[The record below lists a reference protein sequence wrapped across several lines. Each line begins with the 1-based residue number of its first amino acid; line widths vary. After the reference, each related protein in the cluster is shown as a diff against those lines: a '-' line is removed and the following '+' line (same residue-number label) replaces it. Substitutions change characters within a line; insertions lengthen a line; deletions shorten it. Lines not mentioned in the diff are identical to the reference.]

1 MIIRH
6 IAAAAVAILIFAAT
20 ARGLCLRVVDRQT
33 FN

>member
-6 IAAAAVAILIFAAT
+6 IAAAVAVLILAAA

>member
-6 IAAAAVAILIFAAT
+6 IAAAVAVLIFAAT

-33 FN
+33 FH